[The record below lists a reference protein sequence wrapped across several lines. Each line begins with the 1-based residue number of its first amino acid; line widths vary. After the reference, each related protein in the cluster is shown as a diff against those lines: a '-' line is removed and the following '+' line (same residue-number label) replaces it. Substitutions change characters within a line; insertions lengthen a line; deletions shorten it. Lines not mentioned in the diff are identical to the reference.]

1 MEKRV
6 DASELTGLSRE
17 DIVAK
22 FDELLKAKEI
32 HELIPLI
39 DELQAAYHERSE
51 ERREAEKQKFLDEG
65 GYPTDFV
72 FQKDKTDSKFTEL
85 YNIFKDRKEKFIE
98 EKRARER
105 DNLSAKRQVI
115 DDLKALIEKGDSV
128 GKAFQH
134 FRQLRDR
141 WNGIGDVPK
150 KEEEKLESDYRYQ
163 RERFYHIIQITQGL
177 KELDLQKHL
186 QAKNELLK
194 KMEDLLAEKNI
205 RKMEA
210 LIRQYRNDWYD
221 IGPVPGTQK
230 DEIIRRF
237 NETSEK
243 VYSKIREHYE
253 ALKRRYEE
261 NLKAKNALCEK
272 AEAIALEELQH
283 HRGWDKKTK
292 ELRSLQDEWKK
303 IGRVPQEH
311 AEAVWERFRKACNE
325 FFDRKRAFYETLK
338 KDYEANKLAKTQ
350 LCEQAEAVQNSTDW
364 DKTAKFLIGLQRQW
378 ENTGPAGLQK
388 AENELWQRFR
398 AACNTFFEARKK
410 HFEALDEAR
419 KNNLGR
425 RNEIIARLE
434 ELAPS
439 VSSAD
444 ALPVL
449 QAIGKEWDEAG
460 EIPANLREDLYK
472 RYRRALDACYDRM
485 GLNEKD
491 KEMLKYAS
499 KIEQMKNSNDAI
511 RLLEDERRFLRGK
524 IRSMED
530 EIAKTEN
537 NMGFFAKSDKAAAL
551 LQDVLRNVELS
562 KEQLAFFKKKLE
574 MVEKNLPRKEQI
586 R

>member
-1 MEKRV
+1 MEKRA
-6 DASELTGLSRE
+6 DASELTGMSRE

-22 FDELLKAKEI
+22 FDELLKAKEV

-51 ERREAEKQKFLDEG
+51 ERKEAEKQKFLDEG
-65 GYPTDFV
+65 GYPTDFL

-85 YNIFKDRKEKFIE
+85 YNIFKDRRDKYLE
-98 EKRARER
+98 EKKTREH
-105 DNLSAKRQVI
+105 DNLYAKQRVI

-128 GKAFQH
+128 GKAFQQ

-194 KMEDLLAEKNI
+194 KMEDLLAEKTI
-205 RKMEA
+205 RKVEA

-230 DEIIRRF
+230 DEIIKRF

-261 NLKAKNALCEK
+261 NLKAKNTLCEK
-272 AEAIALEELQH
+272 AEAMALEELKH
-283 HRGWDKKTK
+283 HREWDKKTK
-292 ELRSLQDEWKK
+292 QLRSLQDEWKK
-303 IGRVPQEH
+303 IGRVPQDH
-311 AEAVWERFRKACNE
+311 AEAVWERFRKACND
-325 FFDRKRAFYETLK
+325 FFDRKRSFYETLK
-338 KDYEANKLAKTQ
+338 KDYEAKRLAKTH

-388 AENELWQRFR
+388 TENELWQRFR

-419 KNNLGR
+419 KNNLAR

-449 QAIGKEWDEAG
+449 QAISREWDEAG
-460 EIPANLREDLYK
+460 EIPANLREDMYK
-472 RYRRALDACYDRM
+472 RYRQALDACYDRM

-524 IRSMED
+524 IRSIED

-537 NMGFFAKSDKAAAL
+537 NMGFFAKSDMAAAL
-551 LQDVLRNVELS
+551 LQGILKNVELS
-562 KEQLAFFKKKLE
+562 KEQLAVFKKKLE
-574 MVEKNLPRKEQI
+574 MVEKNLPRKVQM